1 MKFKLD
7 ENLDPRA
14 AAILRGAGHDT
25 LTVADQHLQG
35 AADANVFEVCQRE
48 RRCLVTLD
56 LDFSNLLDF
65 PPETS
70 AGIVILRH
78 PKPRVRSWLAL
89 TELLAVALQR
99 DNPTGKLWIVEPG
112 RIRIHQ
118 T

>member
-14 AAILRGAGHDT
+14 AAILRKAGHDA
-25 LTVADQHLQG
+25 LTVADQRLQG
-35 AADANVFEVCQRE
+35 AADASIFDACRRE
-48 RRCLVTLD
+48 QRCLVTLD

-78 PKPRVRSWLAL
+78 PKPRLRSWLDL
-89 TELLAVALQR
+89 TELLAIALQR

-118 T
+118 A

>member
-14 AAILRGAGHDT
+14 ADILRKAGHDA
-25 LTVADQHLQG
+25 LTVADQRPQG
-35 AADANVFEVCQRE
+35 APDESVFTVCRRE
-48 RRCLVTLD
+48 QRCLVTLD

-78 PKPRVRSWLAL
+78 PRPRLRSWLDL
-89 TELLAVALQR
+89 TELLTVALQR

-118 T
+118 A

>member
-14 AAILRGAGHDT
+14 AVLLRNAGHDAV
-25 LTVADQHLQG
+25 TVTDQHLQG
-35 AADANVFEVCQRE
+35 RPDETIFAVCRLE
-48 RRCLVTLD
+48 HRCLVTLD

-65 PPETS
+65 PPERS

-78 PKPRVRSWLAL
+78 PKPRLRSWLEL
-89 TELLAVALQR
+89 TEQLAVALKT
-99 DNPTGKLWIVEPG
+99 DDPTGNLWIVEPG

-118 T
+118 A